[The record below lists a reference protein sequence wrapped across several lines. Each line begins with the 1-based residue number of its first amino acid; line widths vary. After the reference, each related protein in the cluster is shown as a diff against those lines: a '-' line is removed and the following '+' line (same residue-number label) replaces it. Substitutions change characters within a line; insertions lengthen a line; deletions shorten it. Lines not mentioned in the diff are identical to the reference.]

1 MYVCICKGITDS
13 QIKQAIDNGADYKD
27 LRQNLGVAT
36 DCGQC
41 SNFCKKML
49 GNAKQG
55 VNFYEASAA

>member
-13 QIKQAIDNGADYKD
+13 QVQQAIDNGADYKD

-41 SNFCKKML
+41 GSFCKNMVSK
-49 GNAKQG
+49 AKQSCT
-55 VNFYEASAA
+55 FYEASAA